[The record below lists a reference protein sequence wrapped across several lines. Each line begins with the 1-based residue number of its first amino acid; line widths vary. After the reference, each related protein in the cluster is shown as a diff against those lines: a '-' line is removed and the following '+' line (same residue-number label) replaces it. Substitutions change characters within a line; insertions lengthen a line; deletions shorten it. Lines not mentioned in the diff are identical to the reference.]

1 MFVLPIKISSE
12 VSISSNFSSSEL
24 LETCSIHHYPGSRR
38 PMQNSHSTNF
48 YNIGNFYQIN
58 LQFSQKRKTCVG
70 RCIDYSIVSGSEGF
84 RTQMMPIAQ
93 TAMYLSLKITNIDF
107 KYVIVSLSREKRKNI
122 LQNSSRPKTE
132 NSIKE
137 NWSIRKMAIKIQ
149 EPVDSESSVRG
160 YNLIPLPT

>member
-1 MFVLPIKISSE
+1 MQPNIHGLKIKISNTPKTLISTFSWDICARLTAYSNKGKAQYWRIQKTYDAASKEMFVFPIKISSE

-93 TAMYLSLKITNIDF
+93 TAM
-107 KYVIVSLSREKRKNI
+107 
-122 LQNSSRPKTE
+122 
-132 NSIKE
+132 
-137 NWSIRKMAIKIQ
+137 
-149 EPVDSESSVRG
+149 
-160 YNLIPLPT
+160 